1 MRVACVIQYQ
11 MTCYT
16 YISYQLDTESGVDM
30 NEQNNDSAPSIE
42 TLKAEIVALIDDPV
56 IREEWL
62 NSPIPILDSRCPK
75 SYLDT
80 ASDRER
86 LMRVLQ
92 EMKYG
97 ETA

>member
-1 MRVACVIQYQ
+1 MACVIQYQ

-16 YISYQLDTESGVDM
+16 YISYQHDTESGVDM
-30 NEQNNDSAPSIE
+30 NEQNNDSVPSIE

-56 IREEWL
+56 IREEWF

-80 ASDRER
+80 ASDRDR